1 MKIVNIL
8 MIMLKVQL
16 EIGKLEPFFQVSNK
30 MKSYQEK

>member
-8 MIMLKVQL
+8 MIMSKVQL
-16 EIGKLEPFFQVSNK
+16 EIGKLEISFQVSSK